1 MYERL
6 PDWFVAFIGCIFF
19 IFLLF
24 GIFLGCHMGVTQM
37 RKEAINHNA
46 AYWTV
51 DKEGVTTFN
60 WKTSVE
66 AEVEK

>member
-6 PDWFVAFIGCIFF
+6 PDWFVAFIGF